1 MTEFVMRAMFLLAC
15 ASIGLKISDY
25 RGLDEGLW
33 GILIGLAV
41 GLIFIALEIV
51 ISKRP
56 IQSISAIVF
65 GIITGCI
72 LTLLFIFILNLAVTQ
87 TFVGK
92 LGFDYKDD
100 FLLASAA
107 VLVVICCYIF
117 TMVIYKTRDRFRFI
131 IPYVEFQK
139 EEKGVRPVLIDTSAV
154 IDGRLSDL
162 CDTRIFDTILIVPK
176 FVLQEL
182 QHVADSGDRL
192 RRNRGRRGLEMLQA
206 LQRDERVT
214 IQIHDGRSARG
225 STVDS
230 KLVSLASQLQAKI
243 LTCDYNLTKI
253 AELQNVDTI
262 NLNDLASALRPAVM
276 SGEEM
281 MLKIIRPGDE
291 QGQGVGYLND
301 GTMVVV
307 EQARDR
313 LGQTVNVVVTNTLQT
328 NAGRMV
334 FARVRQE
341 GGDKSAQGNDKDHKK
356 RPDRNA

>member
-1 MTEFVMRAMFLLAC
+1 MR
-15 ASIGLKISDY
+15 SP
-25 RGLDEGLW
+25 E
-33 GILIGLAV
+33 
-41 GLIFIALEIV
+41 
-51 ISKRP
+51 
-56 IQSISAIVF
+56 
-65 GIITGCI
+65 
-72 LTLLFIFILNLAVTQ
+72 
-87 TFVGK
+87 
-92 LGFDYKDD
+92 
-100 FLLASAA
+100 
-107 VLVVICCYIF
+107 
-117 TMVIYKTRDRFRFI
+117 
-131 IPYVEFQK
+131 
-139 EEKGVRPVLIDTSAV
+139 
-154 IDGRLSDL
+154 RLSRPTL
-162 CDTRIFDTILIVPK
+162 HTTHYV
-176 FVLQEL
+176 
-182 QHVADSGDRL
+182 
-192 RRNRGRRGLEMLQA
+192 RRHFPFAVNLE
-206 LQRDERVT
+206 T

-230 KLVSLASQLQAKI
+230 KLVSLASQLQAKF

-291 QGQGVGYLND
+291 QGQGVGYFND

-341 GGDKSAQGNDKDHKK
+341 GGDKAAQGNDKDHKK
-356 RPDRNA
+356 RSERKA